1 MLIKVAKKI
10 CSTKNMLISQAGFK
24 LPSLKPV
31 FFCTFAALLFF
42 NSDNEEKTHS
52 NNTLISYT
60 L

>member
-1 MLIKVAKKI
+1 
-10 CSTKNMLISQAGFK
+10 MLISQAGFK

-52 NNTLISYT
+52 NNILISYT